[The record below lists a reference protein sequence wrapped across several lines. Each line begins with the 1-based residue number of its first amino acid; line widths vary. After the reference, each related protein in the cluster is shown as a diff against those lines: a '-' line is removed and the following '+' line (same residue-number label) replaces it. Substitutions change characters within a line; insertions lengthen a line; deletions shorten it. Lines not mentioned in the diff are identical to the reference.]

1 MKIVISG
8 KAFVKKYRTGVQ
20 RYCIELLD
28 EIDVQAKEI
37 EIELL
42 VPQYCDEKFNYK
54 NIKIVKFGNLN
65 LNLWEQIELPLY
77 VKKENAIVVNLCNTS
92 PLLNPGIV
100 CIHDLD
106 CIKNPQYYPKLF
118 SIWYKIIIDNAIK
131 KAKRIITVSNF
142 SKKEIENF
150 YNIDNV
156 EVIYNSYEHINRIDE
171 DDKIFEK
178 LPKLLNNE
186 YSFTLGTVQKNKN
199 IEWILN
205 IAKRNLDK
213 TFVITGYKNQKNIKF
228 DLKNVIYTGY
238 LEDGEIKSLMKNC
251 KAYIMPSF
259 YEGFGLPPL
268 EAFAL
273 GKCVIASDIPVM
285 NEIFEDE
292 IKYLRPDNYDIN
304 LDELICSKNREK
316 ILRKFSWKNSANKF
330 MKVVYNL
337 EKENFK

>member
-156 EVIYNSYEHINRIDE
+156 IFKLFIIHI
-171 DDKIFEK
+171 
-178 LPKLLNNE
+178 
-186 YSFTLGTVQKNKN
+186 
-199 IEWILN
+199 
-205 IAKRNLDK
+205 
-213 TFVITGYKNQKNIKF
+213 
-228 DLKNVIYTGY
+228 
-238 LEDGEIKSLMKNC
+238 
-251 KAYIMPSF
+251 
-259 YEGFGLPPL
+259 
-268 EAFAL
+268 
-273 GKCVIASDIPVM
+273 
-285 NEIFEDE
+285 
-292 IKYLRPDNYDIN
+292 
-304 LDELICSKNREK
+304 
-316 ILRKFSWKNSANKF
+316 
-330 MKVVYNL
+330 
-337 EKENFK
+337 